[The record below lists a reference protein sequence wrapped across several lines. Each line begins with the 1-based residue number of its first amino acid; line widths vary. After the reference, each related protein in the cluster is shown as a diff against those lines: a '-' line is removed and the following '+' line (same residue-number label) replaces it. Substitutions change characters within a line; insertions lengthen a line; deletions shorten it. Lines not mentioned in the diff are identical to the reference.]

1 MPNTEKRDLATHDYL
16 ILWYTYII
24 VIQLESTFIILDKK
38 QYEDASV
45 TEIGMELSSRAFDV

>member
-1 MPNTEKRDLATHDYL
+1 MPNTEKDLAMRDYL